1 MANKKISM
9 ILYSNGFFQVSYVR
23 KSGKSVRKSMVK
35 SAESVRKTK
44 CCDDSEFRV
53 VKGNKSK
60 ASSSEFS
67 VKMSNRFEVLLRD
80 CVTSIADGITE
91 LEERK
96 TKRELIPRRM
106 EKNKNVL
113 TTKLVSQNP
122 KEEKGTFNS
131 NQLTTTTVE
140 STDVYKRNK
149 VFFQYD
155 FFLANLANL

>member
-9 ILYSNGFFQVSYVR
+9 ILYSNGFFQVSNVP

-67 VKMSNRFEVLLRD
+67 VKISNRFEVLLRD

-96 TKRELIPRRM
+96 TKRELIPQRM
-106 EKNKNVL
+106 EKNENLL
-113 TTKLVSQNP
+113 TT
-122 KEEKGTFNS
+122 
-131 NQLTTTTVE
+131 NQLTTATVE

-149 VFFQYD
+149 VFI
-155 FFLANLANL
+155 

>member
-106 EKNKNVL
+106 EKNENLL
-113 TTKLVSQNP
+113 TT
-122 KEEKGTFNS
+122 
-131 NQLTTTTVE
+131 NQLTTATVE

-149 VFFQYD
+149 VFI
-155 FFLANLANL
+155 

>member
-35 SAESVRKTK
+35 SVRKTK

-67 VKMSNRFEVLLRD
+67 VKIANRFDVLLRD

-106 EKNKNVL
+106 EKNENLL
-113 TTKLVSQNP
+113 TT
-122 KEEKGTFNS
+122 
-131 NQLTTTTVE
+131 NQLTTATVE

-149 VFFQYD
+149 VFFQSD

>member
-106 EKNKNVL
+106 EKNENLL
-113 TTKLVSQNP
+113 TT
-122 KEEKGTFNS
+122 
-131 NQLTTTTVE
+131 NQLTTFTVE

-149 VFFQYD
+149 VFI
-155 FFLANLANL
+155 